1 MNSTNWKISTR
12 KVLKNKSLTLI
23 NISGLA
29 VGLASSILIFMHVAH
44 EYSYDTNWENADNM
58 YRISYTRFQNGELS
72 FKSART
78 LGGMAPVLKE
88 KVPEV
93 IGSTQLFKDVVTV
106 YNEDNQIADIQ
117 MYVADSTFQSVFK
130 LDYID
135 KSTDNPFV
143 PLYSSVISESA
154 ALSLFGTIN
163 AVGKWFKVCQGWRFC
178 VTGVYKDLPSNSHIS
193 FDMLLSLQT
202 YYHYYQNWDD
212 VTGTEI
218 IKNPKAYILNKQVT
232 SWEYGYN
239 GWYSYLLLK
248 PGTDP
253 KQIESKI
260 AQIGVD
266 YTQKITQNNGK
277 ADFQLQPIKSI
288 HLNSHLDNE
297 SKVNGDRNS
306 VIAMVFIALVIM
318 LIAWINFVNLT
329 MIRAAEHA
337 KSIGIRKMAGAMKK
351 HLVYQFLAEALIT
364 NLISVLIAFILV
376 FFLKNSFSSF
386 TDLPVI
392 TSIGLNHLLIL
403 VVIILA
409 GVLISGLYPA
419 LYLSSYKALD
429 LFKGMQHTSVTNS
442 LDLRKFLVVAQFAAS
457 IFLIACVITVFKQIS
472 YMRSADL
479 GVNIGRTL
487 VTFSPPTQIGRPQ
500 RMSKLNAYKEQ
511 IRQVPG
517 VESVATSS
525 ILPGKEILWKKQD
538 VRKVTDQPNS
548 ANVFSYAYVDYD
560 FIKTFDLKLAAG
572 LAFSKDENESNN
584 TMIINES
591 ALKQLGYSDA
601 SSAVNSIVMVG
612 DKEFKIIGVL
622 KDYHHESLRKEIKP
636 AIFFYGYRWMSDIG
650 FYSIKINS
658 SDLKQTISQIEK
670 AWKQTYPEDHF
681 QYFFLGD
688 DFNTQYKADQAF
700 GRVFTLFTFLAVFI
714 SVIGLY
720 VLAVYSA
727 RKRTKEIGIRKIN
740 GASDSEIL
748 VMLNRNF
755 SKWVVI
761 AFIIAT
767 PLAWFVLNKWLGN
780 FAYKTILNWWIF
792 ALAGLSALT
801 IAIITVTWQS
811 WKAATRNPVE
821 SLRYE

>member
-1 MNSTNWKISTR
+1 MNSANWKISSR
-12 KVLKNKSLTLI
+12 NFFKHKSLSLI

-29 VGLASSILIFMHVAH
+29 VGLASSILILMHVAH
-44 EYSYDTNWENADNM
+44 EYSYDNNWKNADNI
-58 YRISYTRFQNGELS
+58 YRISYTRYQNGELS
-72 FKSART
+72 FNSART

-135 KSTDNPFV
+135 VRTDNPLI

-154 ALSLFGTIN
+154 ALSLFGTTN

-218 IKNPKAYILNKQVT
+218 IKNPNAYVLKKQVT

-248 PGTDP
+248 PGTDS

-260 AQIGVD
+260 ARIGVD
-266 YTQKITQNNGK
+266 YTQKITGNNGK
-277 ADFQLQPIKSI
+277 TEFRLQNIKGI

-297 SKVNGDRNS
+297 SKINGDRNS
-306 VIAMVFIALVIM
+306 VIAMIFIAIVI
-318 LIAWINFVNLT
+318 LIIAWINFVNLT
-329 MIRAAEHA
+329 LIRAVDHA
-337 KSIGIRKMAGAMKK
+337 KSIGIRKMAGAAKK
-351 HLVYQFLAEALIT
+351 HLVYQFLAEAFFT
-364 NLISVLIAFILV
+364 NLISVLIALVLV
-376 FFLKNSFSSF
+376 FLLKDRFSSF
-386 TDLPVI
+386 TDLPII
-392 TSIGLNHLLIL
+392 TSIGWDYVIVLI
-403 VVIILA
+403 VIIIA

-429 LFKGMQHTSVTNS
+429 LFKGIHTSVTNS

-457 IFLIACVITVFKQIS
+457 IFLIAAVITVFKQIN
-472 YMRSADL
+472 YMKSADL
-479 GVNIGRTL
+479 GVNIDRTL

-500 RMSKLNAYKEQ
+500 RMTRLNAYKEQ
-511 IRQVPG
+511 IRQLPG

-538 VRKVTDQPNS
+538 VRKVTDQPNA
-548 ANVFSYAYVDYD
+548 ANVFAYAYIDYN
-560 FIKTFDLKLAAG
+560 FIPTFNLKLVAG
-572 LAFSKDENESNN
+572 LPFSEEENESNN

-601 SSAVNSIVMVG
+601 SSAINTMVRVG

-622 KDYHHESLRKEIKP
+622 KNYHHESLRKEIKP
-636 AIFFYGYRWMSDIG
+636 VIFFYGYSWMSDIG
-650 FYSIKINS
+650 YYSIKLNS
-658 SDLKQTISQIEK
+658 SGLKQTIANIEK
-670 AWKQTYPEDHF
+670 TWKQIYPEDHF
-681 QYFFLGD
+681 QYFFLD
-688 DFNTQYKADQAF
+688 EEFNMQYKADQAF
-700 GRVFTLFTFLAVFI
+700 GRVFTLFTILAIFI
-714 SVIGLY
+714 SVIGLF

-740 GASDSEIL
+740 GSSDLEIL
-748 VMLNRNF
+748 VMLSRNF
-755 SKWVVI
+755 VKWVVI
-761 AFIIAT
+761 AFFIAT
-767 PLAWFVLNKWLGN
+767 PLAWFVLNKWLEN
-780 FAYKTILNWWIF
+780 FAYQTKIGLWIF
-792 ALAGLSALT
+792 ALAGLIALT

-811 WKAATRNPVE
+811 WKAARRNPVE